1 MSSLAARMYG
11 VIRHPRVTFT
21 AILQAPSWAPAL
33 VATTTITFLCGM
45 GFLRTEVGRQAL
57 VDQWERTAI
66 AFGQPV
72 DDASYAR
79 MEETAANGSVSV
91 LYPAATALANGPALV
106 IAISGL
112 LFFVLNR
119 RGADLGNHRGA
130 DPGNHRGADLS
141 GPRYV
146 HLLTV
151 VSYAGVIL
159 ALRQV
164 IATPVDYVRESIAS
178 PTTLVQFFTM
188 LDESSPLAR
197 FLGVIDLFVVWWIVV
212 LAIGVSV
219 LYQRP
224 TRRLALAFT
233 GAYVALALLA
243 ALAMA
248 VSGGTA

>member
-1 MSSLAARMYG
+1 
-11 VIRHPRVTFT
+11 V
-21 AILQAPSWAPAL
+21 L

-72 DDASYAR
+72 DDASYAF
-79 MEETAANGSVSV
+79 MEETAASSSFSV
-91 LYPAATALANGPALV
+91 LYAGATALANGPALV

-119 RGADLGNHRGA
+119 RNGEDLGGPHGT
-130 DPGNHRGADLS
+130 DPGNHRGADPS
-141 GPRYV
+141 GPRYL
-146 HLLTV
+146 HLLAV

-178 PTTLVQFFTM
+178 PTTLVQFFTV
-188 LDESSPLAR
+188 LNDASPLAR

-233 GAYVALALLA
+233 SAYVALALLA